1 MTAPPSVPTLHQRG
15 ALPTE
20 RESRPAKRGSLM
32 RHTAIILALAAAVS
46 FAACGKKTPPPA
58 PPPPPPVAPE
68 PPPPAP
74 PPPKPEVKPQVDEY
88 ARLKAMASDE
98 IDRLG
103 LLQEVYFDYD
113 KSDVREADRAALSK
127 NADTLKKFDFLK
139 VTIEGHC
146 DERGT
151 VDYNLALGER
161 RARAAYDYL
170 VSLGVP
176 ADRLR
181 TVSYGKEIPVCSES
195 SEDCW
200 QRNRRA
206 KLTVSGKTQ

>member
-1 MTAPPSVPTLHQRG
+1 
-15 ALPTE
+15 
-20 RESRPAKRGSLM
+20 M

-103 LLQEVYFDYD
+103 LLQEVYFDLD